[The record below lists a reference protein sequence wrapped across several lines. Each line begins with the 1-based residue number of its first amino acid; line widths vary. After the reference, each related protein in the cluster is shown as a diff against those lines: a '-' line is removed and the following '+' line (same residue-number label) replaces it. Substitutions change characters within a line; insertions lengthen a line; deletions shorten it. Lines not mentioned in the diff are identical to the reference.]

1 MAGIQ
6 RVPGLPVSVW
16 SVPWHLVGAPPVH
29 GFKPLQS
36 VSVLQM
42 PIPPHSWWPS
52 QAPPSAL
59 LSSLHRKV
67 PVLRKLKSYRR
78 VLGTRLHP
86 AWWPCP
92 GLSRKPWERVL
103 VSHLKE
109 TGVS

>member
-1 MAGIQ
+1 MAGTQ

-16 SVPWHLVGAPPVH
+16 SVPWHLVGAPPSGDWSLLGIRSCKCPSLLTPGGQVRP
-29 GFKPLQS
+29 PL
-36 VSVLQM
+36 
-42 PIPPHSWWPS
+42 
-52 QAPPSAL
+52 SAL

-103 VSHLKE
+103 VSHLKQ